1 MAHMESELRERRTIE
16 DMLSAKSA
24 VDKTTAEIGG
34 QRSTVFGEIK
44 LSRSVDDVLPKLNGS
59 YGRSAVERRA
69 RRRKLVR
76 FVDLRGSLR
85 APQGRLVAGTMT
97 EHNASGE
104 QADGRYGTSP
114 PA

>member
-76 FVDLRGSLR
+76 LVGPSLSATQLLLTVGSISVIG
-85 APQGRLVAGTMT
+85 ASSSQGSDKPLIK
-97 EHNASGE
+97 
-104 QADGRYGTSP
+104 QL
-114 PA
+114 